1 MNIREFLSNNKLTVV
16 WLCDQLSRRGIAVRR
31 EHLSRI
37 ISGERNSPFAAMV
50 RAESVD
56 ILRQYKQYQKGISNA
71 KTFKDERGEAI

>member
-56 ILRQYKQYQKGISNA
+56 ILRIYQKGISNA
-71 KTFKDERGEAI
+71 KTFKDERGKAI